1 MGWDPGCVPLSC
13 LIVDDS
19 DHFKEA
25 ARQLL
30 EADGIA
36 VLGAVSTT
44 AEALRRFGELRPDFV
59 LVDIDLGEE
68 NGFDLTLRL
77 VDAAGGDP
85 PNIILISTYDE
96 TDFAEMIAASPAIAF
111 LPKPSLSGSAINEI
125 LREVADTGR

>member
-1 MGWDPGCVPLSC
+1 MPLSC
-13 LIVDDS
+13 LIVDDN

-44 AEALRRFGELRPDFV
+44 AEALRRFAELRPDFV

-68 NGFDLTLRL
+68 SGFDLTLRL
-77 VDAAGGDP
+77 ADAAGGDP

-96 TDFAEMIAASPAIAF
+96 ADFAEVIAASPAVAF
-111 LPKPSLSGSAINEI
+111 LPKLSLSGRAINGI
-125 LREVADTGR
+125 LRGAAGTGR

>member
-1 MGWDPGCVPLSC
+1 MPLSC

-44 AEALRRFGELRPDFV
+44 AEALRLFGVLRPDFV

-68 NGFDLTLRL
+68 SGFDLTLRL

-96 TDFAEMIAASPAIAF
+96 TDFAEMIAASPAVAF

>member
-1 MGWDPGCVPLSC
+1 MPLSC
-13 LIVDDS
+13 LIVDDN

-36 VLGAVSTT
+36 VLGVASTT
-44 AEALRRFGELRPDFV
+44 AEALRRFAELRPDFV

-77 VDAAGGDP
+77 TDAAGGDP
-85 PNIILISTYDE
+85 PNIIQISTYDE
-96 TDFAEMIAASPAIAF
+96 KDFAEVIAASPAVAF
-111 LPKPSLSGSAINEI
+111 LPKLSLSGRAINEI
-125 LREVADTGR
+125 LRGAAGTGR

>member
-1 MGWDPGCVPLSC
+1 MPLSC

-30 EADGIA
+30 EADGIV
-36 VLGAVSTT
+36 VLGTVSTT

-68 NGFDLTLRL
+68 SGFELTLRL
-77 VDAAGGDP
+77 VDAAAGDP
-85 PNIILISTYDE
+85 PIVILISTYDE
-96 TDFAEMIAASPAIAF
+96 TDFAEMIAASPAVAF
-111 LPKPSLSGSAINEI
+111 LPKPSLSGRAIYEI
-125 LREVADTGR
+125 LRGAAGTGR